1 MAERAGMEEKAVRG
15 VRWTFLGF
23 ASTRMLTFVTTV
35 VLARLLVPSDFG
47 LLALASLAI
56 GAFGIVSDF
65 GLWAALVLRPD
76 FDRRA
81 EGTVLTTML
90 ATRAVLCALII
101 GFAQVAD
108 DIFREPRL
116 TEILS
121 VLAITV
127 LIGGFTWFYDAL
139 LHRDLEFSKRFAA
152 QLADAVTYA
161 IVVIT
166 LASLGAGVWSLVF
179 GQIARLLAY
188 TVVVLVVRPYWVR
201 PAFDRKAAR
210 DAMSAGSGFVVQG
223 GVAFISQNAD
233 YFAVGRTLGAGQLG
247 LYSMAYGLGELPSKA
262 VAEPVA
268 QVTFPGFARMRHR
281 GEDFVQSFLS
291 VLHLVALVACPLGV
305 LLSAAADPFT
315 HTLYGD
321 KWAGMIGALS
331 VLGIWAA
338 VRSIDSTI
346 AWLLNSI
353 GEARIMGTVAAVF
366 LVLLVPGVFLAADLS
381 GLTAVA
387 WVMLA
392 NLTGS
397 LVSIAIIA
405 SRRGGVGLRDQWR
418 AVRTPVVA
426 AAACWIGARLVADAL
441 DDAADLAA
449 LAASVAAGVVVYGA
463 TASVVEPGVLRR
475 SFEQVRR
482 IASRNPTDD
491 TERTQTAGS

>member
-1 MAERAGMEEKAVRG
+1 MAERGGMEQKAIRG

-23 ASTRMLTFVTTV
+23 ASTRLLTFVTTV

-47 LLALASLAI
+47 LLALASFSI
-56 GAFGIVSDF
+56 GVFGIVSDF

-81 EGTVLTTML
+81 EGTVLTTMVT
-90 ATRAVLCALII
+90 TRAVLCVLII

-116 TEILS
+116 TEVLS
-121 VLAITV
+121 VLAVTV
-127 LIGGFTWFYDAL
+127 FIGGLTWFYDAL

-152 QLADAVTYA
+152 QLADAVTFA
-161 IVVIT
+161 TVVII

-188 TVVVLVVRPYWVR
+188 TVVVLAVRPYWVR

-210 DAMSAGSGFVVQG
+210 DAMSSGSGFVVQG
-223 GVAFISQNAD
+223 GVAFLSQNAD
-233 YFAVGRTLGAGQLG
+233 YFAVGRVLGAGQLG

-281 GEDFVQSFLS
+281 GSDFVPSFLS
-291 VLHLVALVACPLGV
+291 ILHLVALVACPIGV
-305 LLSAAADPFT
+305 LLSATADPFT

-331 VLGIWAA
+331 VMGIWAA
-338 VRSIDSTI
+338 VRTIDTTI

-353 GEARIMGTVAAVF
+353 GEAAIMGAIAAGFV
-366 LVLLVPGVFLAADLS
+366 VLLVPGVYLAADQS

-392 NLTGS
+392 NLVASLLSVS
-397 LVSIAIIA
+397 LVA
-405 SRRGGVGLRDQWR
+405 SRRGGVGLRQQWAAIR
-418 AVRTPVVA
+418 APVVA
-426 AAACWIGARLVADAL
+426 GAFCWAAARLVADGL
-441 DDAADLAA
+441 DGASDVVA
-449 LAASVAAGVVVYGA
+449 LAAAVAAGLVVYGA

-475 SFEQVRR
+475 SFEQGRR
-482 IASRNPTDD
+482 IAGREPADD
-491 TERTQTAGS
+491 TERPETADS